1 MFPEVQDAQ
10 FPSGSCACAVHLV
23 VSPLP
28 WRALTLAAITAP
40 QSDRF
45 PQLRHGEPPWSSPGC
60 APYRCWRRGQP
71 SGSGRAAA
79 SLLPEKG
86 PAVRSP
92 PHCGSGREGPRFQ
105 SRFSFRRELRRGRSI
120 PEPLR
125 PPELRRT
132 RRGGRSGAR
141 PAARRGAV
149 RCRMGGASGST
160 APALPPRRRISR
172 PAAAEQGAGGD
183 DGSAAAAADAP
194 SPPARRQWRRTLRPA
209 RSTAVSCET
218 TAMRRKVSAPG
229 ATAAAGGG
237 RPPAASP
244 RASVFPLLA
253 PPAPLSSSPTSPR
266 SAARFGPPGAGYCGR
281 PAWQRQLLLG
291 SGRGRGP
298 SPAEPCELRL
308 PRSGDSA
315 TPDPVHFHQHRG
327 LPARCGRSP
336 LRIRL

>member
-1 MFPEVQDAQ
+1 M
-10 FPSGSCACAVHLV
+10 
-23 VSPLP
+23 
-28 WRALTLAAITAP
+28 
-40 QSDRF
+40 
-45 PQLRHGEPPWSSPGC
+45 
-60 APYRCWRRGQP
+60 
-71 SGSGRAAA
+71 
-79 SLLPEKG
+79 
-86 PAVRSP
+86 
-92 PHCGSGREGPRFQ
+92 HCGSGCAGLRSQ

-120 PEPLR
+120 PVPLR

-149 RCRMGGASGST
+149 RCRMGGASSST

-194 SPPARRQWRRTLRPA
+194 RPPARRQWRRTLRPA

-229 ATAAAGGG
+229 AVAAAGGG

-244 RASVFPLLA
+244 LPAVLPLPLA
-253 PPAPLSSSPTSPR
+253 PPALLSSAPTPPR
-266 SAARFGPPGAGYCGR
+266 SAARFGPPGAGHCGR
-281 PAWQRQLLLG
+281 PAGQRQLLPG

-315 TPDPVHFHQHRG
+315 TPDPVDFHQHRG

-336 LRIRL
+336 LWIRRCR